1 MLSAAQKQ
9 QFDDQGYVVVND
21 VIGANQT
28 ADGVTV
34 VPGLLGGGF
43 GPSTLL
49 PTGPKPEAL
58 VVTDIGSG
66 PALDIAVVDGRR
78 GLLSV
83 LVGNGD
89 GTFQP
94 PTNFFVG
101 RNPRGIA
108 AGDFDA
114 DGDQDLFVT
123 SAGRVVVLINQEQP

>member
-1 MLSAAQKQ
+1 MA
-9 QFDDQGYVVVND
+9 
-21 VIGANQT
+21 ANQT
-28 ADGVTV
+28 SDGVSVLAGT
-34 VPGLLGGGF
+34 GGGAF
-43 GPSTLL
+43 GAATLL

-66 PALDIAVVDGRR
+66 PALDIVVVDARR

-83 LVGNGD
+83 LVGLGD
-89 GTFQP
+89 GTFQA

-101 RNPRGIA
+101 RNPRGVA

-123 SAGRVVVLINQEQP
+123 SAGRVVVLINQEVP